1 MIFKKRKIEN
11 LKLSQKDEINN
22 LTNEHIKLKK
32 RLLDEYDKESKELDT
47 ALKADIKDIKTL
59 QKKHLQ

>member
-22 LTNEHIKLKK
+22 LKNEHIKLKK
-32 RLLDEYDKESKELDT
+32 GYLMIL
-47 ALKADIKDIKTL
+47 IKS
-59 QKKHLQ
+59 